1 MVGLRPAVTPW
12 SSGSDWFWRWGVPL
26 TAGVGALAAA
36 GLAAASL
43 WGTEIGGQR
52 WTTAELRGS
61 AMTAAAF
68 ATALLACWWTIA
80 GGHRPGRP
88 LSARD
93 DRYSRLL
100 AIGATATCTAV
111 AGYYLDLG
119 FRVDESITIASY
131 ATQPLAVAVSKY
143 DAPNNHVL
151 HTLLVWVAHQLGGWN
166 RVVLRLPAFLSF
178 CLLLPALWWFV
189 RREYGATAA
198 AFATLFAGTSP
209 FFVSYATT
217 ARGYTLLLLFFT
229 VALLCGQRL
238 VEAPKRTAVWATWA
252 TATALGLYTLPLM
265 AYPAAAT
272 GAWML
277 LARWRRCG
285 RRQLGPF
292 LARTAAWSAAA
303 LALAF
308 ALYLPVFAAE
318 GVAGPYDAIA
328 HWWQSTAVPP
338 MELIAHPQR
347 VWNHWHAPF
356 PAWARGALL
365 ALVVVGGSARGRSCG
380 GKGTLLLAT
389 GLAWGLLFAAHPLL
403 LPPRLAIW
411 ALLVCLILAGAGAA
425 VVFEA
430 AMAQAMARWP
440 DIATVA
446 RRRVL
451 ECASVALLVGVFSW
465 WTSRPGFMTEES
477 ELVMGLPNFP
487 LPGLQPLAVSVVGE
501 MAPGDYFTSCRT
513 TVRSRAALYVHEA
526 QHSVEYDVGKYLAEG
541 ASEHEWPV
549 HRVSAPGDGPDRA
562 SGAIAGDDHSRG
574 HLVLLELLP
583 RIGRRC
589 HQARSA
595 RDFLATGWPDHEV
608 VAAFDDGRAYSL
620 NDWALMP

>member
-1 MVGLRPAVTPW
+1 
-12 SSGSDWFWRWGVPL
+12 
-26 TAGVGALAAA
+26 
-36 GLAAASL
+36 
-43 WGTEIGGQR
+43 
-52 WTTAELRGS
+52 
-61 AMTAAAF
+61 MTAAAF
-68 ATALLACWWTIA
+68 ATVLLACWWTIS
-80 GGHRPGRP
+80 GRNSPVRP
-88 LSARD
+88 LSAKE

-100 AIGATATCTAV
+100 AIGVTATCTTFAS
-111 AGYYLDLG
+111 YYLDLG

-131 ATQPLAVAVSKY
+131 ATQPLAVAASKY

-209 FFVSYATT
+209 FLVSYATT
-217 ARGYTLLLLFFT
+217 ARGYTLLLLFFA

-252 TATALGLYTLPLM
+252 TAIALGLYALPLM
-265 AYPAAAT
+265 AYPAAAA

-285 RRQLGPF
+285 RRQFGSF

-308 ALYLPVFAAE
+308 VLYLPVFAAE
-318 GVAGPYDAIA
+318 GATGPYDAIA
-328 HWWQSTAVPP
+328 HWWHSTAVPP

-347 VWNHWHAPF
+347 VWNHWHAPV

-380 GKGTLLLAT
+380 QRGTLLLAT
-389 GLAWGLLFAAHPLL
+389 GVAWGLLFAAHPLL

-430 AMAQAMARWP
+430 AMAQALARWP

-446 RRRVL
+446 SRRVL
-451 ECASVALLVGVFSW
+451 ACTAAALLVGAFSW

-477 ELVMGLPNFP
+477 ELVMGLPNYP
-487 LPGLQPLAVSVVGE
+487 LPGLQPLTVSVAGE
-501 MAPGDYFTSCRT
+501 MAPGDYFTSCRSA
-513 TVRSRAALYVHEA
+513 VRSRAALYLNEA
-526 QHSVEYDVGKYLAEG
+526 RHFVEYDVGEYLAEET
-541 ASEHEWPV
+541 SEREWPV
-549 HRVSAPGDGPDRA
+549 HRVSGE
-562 SGAIAGDDHSRG
+562 DHSRG
-574 HLVLLELLP
+574 RLVLIELLP